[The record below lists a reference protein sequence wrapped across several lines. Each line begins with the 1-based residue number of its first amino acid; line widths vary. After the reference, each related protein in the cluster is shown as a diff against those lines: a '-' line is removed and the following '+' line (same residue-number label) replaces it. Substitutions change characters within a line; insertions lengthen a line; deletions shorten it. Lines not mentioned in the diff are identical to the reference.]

1 MNKGDSDRRLGQ
13 RWSRSCRILQV
24 TVRTFTFLLQELRKH
39 LKGFIGAVAGPDFK
53 SMVLAVWAEYKTA
66 SRQRPHLGGYCLTQM
81 MVASIRLVAVEAN
94 TACSCCG

>member
-1 MNKGDSDRRLGQ
+1 M
-13 RWSRSCRILQV
+13 
-24 TVRTFTFLLQELRKH
+24 
-39 LKGFIGAVAGPDFK
+39 KGFIGAVAGPDFK

-94 TACSCCG
+94 TACRCCG